1 MKPVIKFL
9 PLLAFSVLVASCAT
23 NEGVDAK
30 KAELEKLKSQL
41 SALNTQIKTLEAEI
55 AKEDPEFANANKK
68 SLLITTAAARKGE
81 FTHYVEV
88 TGSVLSKKNV
98 NISAETAGRILEV
111 PAIEG
116 MRVSKGQILATIDAE
131 SIQRNI
137 EEMENNLALA
147 RTVFEKQERLW
158 NQKIGTEIQYLEAK
172 NRKEGLEKSL
182 ASMKTQLSKTEVRAP
197 FNGTVETVRVRLGEL
212 VQPGMTMFQFVGE
225 SDLFIEADIS
235 ESYVGVLSKGD
246 SVEVSFPSIN
256 RSLKTKVSA
265 IGSIINPNNRTFKV
279 EVFLP
284 NIPEVKP
291 NMISVLKIQDYK
303 NKESV
308 IVPAHLILADNRGDY
323 LFIVENGIAK
333 KKYVKRG
340 YTFGAE
346 TEIVEGLTGVETL
359 VDKGFR
365 EVGDNFSVN
374 ISQL

>member
-1 MKPVIKFL
+1 MKPIKLL
-9 PLLAFSVLVASCAT
+9 PLLALSLVVASCAT
-23 NEGVDAK
+23 DGLDAK
-30 KAELEKLKSQL
+30 KAELEALKSQL
-41 SALNTQIKTLEAEI
+41 SEINTQIKALEEELT
-55 AKEDPEFANANKK
+55 KEDPAFAAANKK
-68 SLLITTAAARKGE
+68 SLLITTAAAKKGE

-98 NISAETAGRILEV
+98 SISSETVGRILDV

-116 MRVSKGQILATIDAE
+116 MRVSKGQVLATIDAE

-137 EEMENNLALA
+137 EELENNLSLA

-158 NQKIGTEIQYLEAK
+158 KQKIGTEIQFLEAK

-182 ASMKTQLSKTEVRAP
+182 ASIKTQLSKAVVKAP
-197 FNGTVETVRVRLGEL
+197 FNGTVETVRVRVGEL
-212 VQPGMTMFQFVGE
+212 VQPGTPMFQFVGE

-256 RSLKTKVSA
+256 KVMKTKVSA

-308 IVPAHLILADNRGDY
+308 IVPTHLILADNRGDY
-323 LFIVENGIAK
+323 LFTVENGVAK
-333 KKYVKRG
+333 KKYIKRG
-340 YTFGAE
+340 YTFADE
-346 TEIVEGLTGVETL
+346 TEVVEGLTGIETL

-374 ISQL
+374 VAKL

>member
-68 SLLITTAAARKGE
+68 SLLITTAAAKKGE